1 MVQKEQDRRVRRTR
15 KQLQTALATLMRE
28 KELKDITVRE
38 LADLADVNRGTFYSH
53 YKDLY
58 DMRDQV
64 EEELFQQLCGV
75 LSTYDSQS
83 LQEDL
88 TPLLMAVFG
97 FVLDNREI
105 FVTILGQREEE
116 RFFIRLRS
124 LIYDKYLRE
133 WNGIYDLGT
142 ASSTNYFL
150 EFVVSGVVGLAR
162 AWARGGMVERPEEM
176 AALVGQLIM
185 GGLPK
190 REQRGGRQGTAGQKQ

>member
-15 KQLQTALATLMRE
+15 RQLQTALATLMRE

-64 EEELFQQLCGV
+64 EQELFEQLCDV
-75 LSTYDSQS
+75 LSAYDSQS

-88 TPLLMAVFG
+88 TPLLMEVFG

-124 LIYDKYLRE
+124 LIHDKYLQE
-133 WNGIYDLGT
+133 WNGIYDLGA
-142 ASSTNYFL
+142 ASSANYCL

-162 AWARGGMVERPEEM
+162 AWAESGMVEPPEKM
-176 AALVGQLIM
+176 AVLVSRLIM

-190 REQRGGRQGTAGQKQ
+190 RREDRDNKG

>member
-1 MVQKEQDRRVRRTR
+1 MVHKEQDRRVRRTR

-64 EEELFQQLCGV
+64 EDELFRQLCGV

-83 LQEDL
+83 LQKDL

-97 FVLDNREI
+97 FVLDNKEM

-142 ASSTNYFL
+142 ASSANYFL
-150 EFVVSGVVGLAR
+150 ESVVSGVVGLAR
-162 AWARGGMVERPEEM
+162 AWAGGGMVEPPEEM
-176 AALVGQLIM
+176 AALVSQLIM

-190 REQRGGRQGTAGQKQ
+190 REREREGRE